1 MKRSEG
7 VRLCA
12 CPPLPAVTFR
22 LLCPSLGAC
31 EALLLEGG
39 WVVGGWREAQK
50 KGLGWVEG
58 GGDGGGGRGGS
69 YRMSSHMVG
78 IVLN

>member
-1 MKRSEG
+1 MKRTEG

-22 LLCPSLGAC
+22 LLRPSLGAS
-31 EALLLEGG
+31 EALLLGG
-39 WVVGGWREAQK
+39 VGGWRDEQK
-50 KGLGWVEG
+50 KGLGGVVVG
-58 GGDGGGGRGGS
+58 GGGS

>member
-1 MKRSEG
+1 MKGKEG
-7 VRLCA
+7 VRSCA

-22 LLCPSLGAC
+22 LLCPSLGAS
-31 EALLLEGG
+31 EALLLQGG
-39 WVVGGWREAQK
+39 WGEEQK
-50 KGLGWVEG
+50 KGMG
-58 GGDGGGGRGGS
+58 GVVGGS

>member
-1 MKRSEG
+1 MKGKEG
-7 VRLCA
+7 VRSCA

-22 LLCPSLGAC
+22 LLCPSLGAS

-39 WVVGGWREAQK
+39 WGEEQK
-50 KGLGWVEG
+50 KGMG
-58 GGDGGGGRGGS
+58 GVGGGGGGWGAS